1 MTTKNDITG
10 DSIVSKPSSQSYRDG
25 WDAIFGNKENT
36 DSDKKHNNEDLI
48 HFLKLSVNKI
58 RTNGSQ
64 SIRTLIEDINNQ
76 TCQKDLPGDLK

>member
-36 DSDKKHNNEDLI
+36 DSDKKHNNEDSI

-64 SIRTLIEDINNQ
+64 SIKTLIEDVNNQ
-76 TCQKDLPGDLK
+76 TYQKDLSGDLK

>member
-36 DSDKKHNNEDLI
+36 DSDKKHNNEDSI

>member
-10 DSIVSKPSSQSYRDG
+10 DSIVSKPSSQLYRDG

-36 DSDKKHNNEDLI
+36 DSHKRHNNEDLI
-48 HFLKLSVNKI
+48 HLLKLGVNKI

-64 SIRTLIEDINNQ
+64 TIKTLIEDVNNQ
-76 TCQKDLPGDLK
+76 TYQKDLSGDLK

>member
-48 HFLKLSVNKI
+48 HLLELGVNKI

-64 SIRTLIEDINNQ
+64 SIKTLIEDVNNQ
-76 TCQKDLPGDLK
+76 TYQKDLSGDLK